1 MRIRLGLDNGG
12 NEINIDTATRARVG
26 LLGPPGC
33 GKTTTC
39 RYIARR
45 WLATRNG
52 PCCVLTSRPYEYADL
67 DVAIITDPRLVTV
80 PSGSSLLIV
89 DEADQF
95 AASNLERAVRSDYQ
109 LVIVASFGDAV
120 TRLTSD
126 ETPAVDTVYA
136 IEHGLRILGQPVQCR
151 LDWPPH
157 TIPVFLGARAHTDFP
172 VHRWAM

>member
-12 NEINIDTATRARVG
+12 TEISIDTTVRGRVG

-52 PCCVLTSRPYEYADL
+52 PCRVLTPRPYEYADL
-67 DVAIITDPRLVTV
+67 DVAVSADPRLVTV
-80 PSGSSLLIV
+80 ASGSSLLIV

-95 AASNLERAVRSDYQ
+95 TASDLERAVRSDYQ
-109 LVIVASFGDAV
+109 LVIVAPFGDAV
-120 TRLTSD
+120 TRLASD
-126 ETPAVDTVYA
+126 ERPAVDTVYA

-157 TIPVFLGARAHTDFP
+157 TIPVFLGARAQTDFP
-172 VHRWAM
+172 LHRWAM